1 MSFLKS
7 LFGGKG
13 GDEGVGGKGAIA
25 KGGAS
30 EDYNGFTI
38 RATPMRQGSEHGLAG
53 TIEKE
58 IDGEVK
64 TYSFI
69 RADKF
74 MSHEDAESA
83 ALAKGRQLVDEQGD
97 RLFS

>member
-7 LFGGKG
+7 LFGGNKG
-13 GDEGVGGKGAIA
+13 EGEGGGSA

-30 EDYNGFTI
+30 EEYNGFLI
-38 RATPMRQGSEHGLAG
+38 RATPMSQGSEHGLAG

-58 IDGEVK
+58 IDGETK

-74 MSHEDAESA
+74 TSRDDAESA
-83 ALAKGRQLVDEQGD
+83 ALSKGRQLVDEQGD
-97 RLFS
+97 KLFS